1 MSLAAGAEDWADTA
15 ETSIPWSQLGAKA
28 GADYKG
34 DGLAVIPA
42 SNGAR
47 LRCVFQRL
55 EGEATREGLWLTS
68 TVTAA
73 VNDRFRVT
81 AAKVERSTVSMAGN
95 PLTEAQAMARSVWS
109 ACGLPPLFN
118 ASKAGASS
126 AHSKRFARSV
136 AAVPSTGNVEVA
148 DKLARFIR
156 PRTYRRIHREHG
168 RCAAGFHH

>member
-1 MSLAAGAEDWADTA
+1 MKPKLKLFHARLCCNVALGIGSSFSLAARAEDSADTA
-15 ETSIPWSQLGAKA
+15 KTCIPWSQIGAKA

-34 DGLAVIPA
+34 DRLAVMPTA
-42 SNGAR
+42 DGAR

-81 AAKVERSTVSMAGN
+81 AAKVERGTVSMAGN

-109 ACGLPPLFN
+109 ACGLPPLLS
-118 ASKAGASS
+118 ASKAGASHLQTLREIS
-126 AHSKRFARSV
+126 RYCSV
-136 AAVPSTGNVEVA
+136 
-148 DKLARFIR
+148 
-156 PRTYRRIHREHG
+156 HRQCG
-168 RCAAGFHH
+168 SG